1 MDNRNPPAKGLKG
14 MGCRANQSLT
24 GYPCPAP
31 CRGTFKLLEDG
42 TNVCQTCGRELV
54 TEYEWQRRQKRLK
67 RLTDPPCD
75 GCTGVCCKSPVHKF
89 AVILDSEE
97 EDNYTHV
104 WLDEDGV
111 SAEEGSEGPLFPV
124 IPYKDGKCI
133 YLGSDNRCT
142 IYERRPNL
150 CREFSCLSG
159 YRAHGDEGHG
169 FFLEDHPEV
178 VELIELTI
186 RNPRTT

>member
-1 MDNRNPPAKGLKG
+1 MDKRNPPAKGKASFG
-14 MGCRANQSLT
+14 VKTQQSLI
-24 GYPCPAP
+24 GYLCPSPCH
-31 CRGTFKLLEDG
+31 GTFKLLEDG

-54 TEYEWQRRQKRLK
+54 TEYEWERRQKSLK
-67 RLTDPPCD
+67 AMTDPPCD

-89 AVILDSEE
+89 AVILQPEE
-97 EDNYTHV
+97 QDNYEHV
-104 WLDEDGV
+104 WLDEDGN
-111 SAEEGSEGPLFPV
+111 SIKAGGTAPFNPV

-142 IYERRPNL
+142 IYERRPTL

-159 YRAHGDEGHG
+159 YRKHGDKGHG

-186 RNPRTT
+186 RNTRTT